1 MVLGPG
7 QRLLLRALVVVGK
20 YPVLVVSAAY
30 LLDRYAGWAIPA
42 WIVWLS
48 ALGIIPLVAFV
59 AVRIRYWR
67 IHRAAERKGAI
78 IAPGWSGKW
87 PGNLDVLQAVLQSFR
102 HGYPGDILLEKFGQL
117 GPTYRFNVLWDFGI
131 MTCDPAIIKTILATE
146 FQNYEKGQLFQEQ
159 MNSLLGTGVFNS
171 DGDMWKWHRSMTR
184 PFFSKDR
191 ISHFELFDR
200 HAEAA
205 LDKMRERFRAGYA
218 IDFQDLV
225 SRFTLDSATEFL
237 FGACV
242 HSLRSTLPYPHN
254 ISAASPSSPFPSTS
268 AAPPSPTAEA
278 FATAFSKAEHLC
290 AERATMGKVWPLSE
304 MREDKTREHMRVVDE
319 YLHPILEEA
328 LRKKAERER
337 EKARVSGGKVGEDA
351 DEIEEGETL
360 MDHLAKF
367 TSDLTVLHDEVLN
380 ILLAGRDTTATTLT
394 FTVYLLAMHPD
405 VLKRLRAEVLEKVGP
420 KQRPTYG
427 NIKEMRYLRAV
438 INETLRLYPAVSVKS
453 SIASLNEGLLPNAN
467 GKPFYVPAKVL
478 VSYSVWAMHR
488 REEYWGPDA
497 QEYDPDRF
505 LDERVNKYLTPNPF
519 IFLPFNAGPRI
530 CLGQQFAYNEMSFFL
545 IKLLQRFSTME
556 LAPDAAPPNTL
567 PPKEWARAPGRKGK
581 EKVWPK
587 SHLTLYATGGVWV
600 RMTEAEEGEVDVQ
613 V

>member
-1 MVLGPG
+1 MELGPG
-7 QRLLLRALVVVGK
+7 ERLVLRGLLTAGK
-20 YPVLVVSAAY
+20 YPVLVASAAY
-30 LLDRYAGWAIPA
+30 LLNHYAGWDIPA
-42 WIVWLS
+42 WAVCLG
-48 ALGIIPLVAFV
+48 ALGTIPLAVFV
-59 AVRIRYWR
+59 AIRIRYWQVFS
-67 IHRAAERKGAI
+67 AAARHGAI
-78 IAPGWSGKW
+78 IAPQWTGKW
-87 PGNLDVLQAVLQSFR
+87 LGNLDILYLILEGYR
-102 HGYPGDILLEKFGQL
+102 NGYPGDFLWEKFNEL
-117 GPTYRFNVLWDFGI
+117 GPTYRFNVLWGFGI
-131 MTCDPAIIKTILATE
+131 LTCDPAVIKTILATE
-146 FQNYEKGQLFQEQ
+146 FQNYEKGEMFQEQ
-159 MNSLLGTGVFNS
+159 MHALLGTGVFNS

-205 LDKMRERFRAGYA
+205 LNKMSERLRAGYA

-242 HSLRSTLPYPHN
+242 HSLRSTLPFPYN
-254 ISAASPSSPFPSTS
+254 LSASSPFAASTMPLVS
-268 AAPPSPTAEA
+268 EHDKAEA
-278 FATAFSKAEHLC
+278 FATAFSVAEHLC
-290 AERATMGKVWPLSE
+290 AERVMMGKIWPLWE
-304 MREDKTREHMRVVDE
+304 MRKDKSREHMRVVDE

-328 LRKKAERER
+328 LRKKSQRER
-337 EKARVSGGKVGEDA
+337 EEKAKGEKRPEEVDG
-351 DEIEEGETL
+351 IEEEETL
-360 MDHLAKF
+360 LDHLVKF

-394 FTVYLLAMHPD
+394 FAVYLLAMHPE
-405 VLKRLRAEVLEKVGP
+405 VLGRLRTEVLEKVGP
-420 KQRPTYG
+420 KQRPTYAI
-427 NIKEMRYLRAV
+427 IKEMRYLRAV
-438 INETLRLYPAVSVKS
+438 INETLRLYPAVPFNIRLSV
-453 SIASLNEGLLPNAN
+453 NEGLLPNSN
-467 GKPFYVPAKVL
+467 GKPIYVPAKVP

-545 IKLLQRFSTME
+545 IKLLQRFSAME
-556 LAPDAAPPNTL
+556 LAPEAISPGML
-567 PPKEWARAPGRKGK
+567 PPKEWASAPGRKGK
-581 EKVWPK
+581 EKFAPK
-587 SHLTLYATGGVWV
+587 SHLTLYMTGGMWV
-600 RMTEAEEGEVDVQ
+600 RMTEVEDDENDVR